1 MSTFVHAKVE
11 CSACKH
17 VFDADVAESLH
28 ISNRPD
34 LRADI
39 LAGRFHRFHCPQCAA
54 NTTIEKLLSYTD
66 FSQSHWF
73 TVVPTVELPFLAQW
87 RELANSS
94 FQTLMIERCPDLVRE
109 QLAPR
114 MLRRLVFGLASLR
127 EKLVAFDNGLDDRVL
142 EVLKLELLS
151 ERGLVPDARIA
162 CHLSSVSPDALDFEL
177 AQPGPPPV
185 FERVSLARV
194 DYDRLAANAGE
205 LAGRWPELWED
216 IAVDWRTLFLA
227 PPVARAQ
234 GA

>member
-11 CSACKH
+11 CSACRH

-34 LRADI
+34 IRADI
-39 LAGRFHRFHCPQCAA
+39 VAGRFHRFHCPACAA
-54 NTTIEKLLSYTD
+54 FTTIEKLLSYTD
-66 FSQSHWF
+66 FSRSHWF

-87 RELANSS
+87 RELADSAFKTN
-94 FQTLMIERCPDLVRE
+94 MIERCPDLVRE
-109 QLAPR
+109 QMAPR

-127 EKLVAFDNGLDDRVL
+127 EKLITFDNGLDDRVL
-142 EVLKLELLS
+142 EVLKLELLQ
-151 ERGLVPDARIA
+151 ERGVVPDARIA
-162 CHLSSVSPDALDFEL
+162 CHLAGVSPDALDFEL
-177 AQPGPPPV
+177 ARPGAPPV
-185 FERVSLARV
+185 FERVTVART
-194 DYDRLAANAGE
+194 DYDRLSAHAGE

-227 PPVARAQ
+227 PPVAQAQ